1 MIFFS
6 QPRTSC
12 RIPTTTR
19 LAMAIARGASEHKDM
34 TTLAH
39 PLVRRR
45 CCLSA
50 LTTAMH
56 RYAQWYSSTFN
67 EGGKSSRSSL
77 SRRRGADQPASIFVG
92 FLLLAVAI
100 GLLSPVC
107 VTGCLSVCLSI
118 HLLALTVGLLSRVCP
133 LRSLRGEPRSR
144 PPPQKNTLKR
154 ECEQQRATSCR
165 PGQAS
170 FSQAQRQTQRSR
182 SMPASGRTST
192 LDFLRWI
199 YLRQSCVCS
208 STLSARRFPRRC
220 PAPMSPAS
228 CPCHHPSALC

>member
-1 MIFFS
+1 MIFSS

-107 VTGCLSVCLSI
+107 VTVSLSFCLSVCLSVYPSPF
-118 HLLALTVGLLSRVCP
+118 ALTAGLRSRVGP

-144 PPPQKNTLKR
+144 LPRQNNTLKR
-154 ECEQQRATSCR
+154 EREQQRATSCR

-182 SMPASGRTST
+182 SMPASARTST

-199 YLRQSCVCS
+199 YLRQSYACS
-208 STLSARRFPRRC
+208 STLSARRFLRR
-220 PAPMSPAS
+220 
-228 CPCHHPSALC
+228 